1 MGLKMLTLGAVG
13 GPLPGSGLRRLA
25 LAAAADSIAQAKN
38 AIIAA
43 YSRKDSVVTATAR

>member
-1 MGLKMLTLGAVG
+1 MGLKMLTLGA
-13 GPLPGSGLRRLA
+13 PYDALPGSGVRRLA
-25 LAAAADSIAQAKN
+25 LAAAADSIAQAKK